1 MSENYFPISVCL
13 NDKGER
19 VATITVPRLVAY
31 MGFDDF
37 GGTSD
42 IRKYELPRLTLFD
55 KHGSFSISGIE
66 EIEALFFFLE
76 KHLNTLRKLKTLE
89 SGKES

>member
-19 VATITVPRLVAY
+19 VATITVSRLVAY

-55 KHGSFSISGIE
+55 KHGSVSISGE

-76 KHLNTLRKLKTLE
+76 QHLNTLRKLKTLE